1 MAPDAATL
9 RSMFRTMLA
18 IRHFDTAAGDLFLRG
33 QVKGSI
39 HSYIGQEA
47 IAVGVCAVLRP
58 DDWITSTHRGH
69 GHTIAKGGDL
79 KRIMAEILGKE
90 TGYCGGRG
98 GSMHVTAA
106 DNGNLGALP
115 IVASGLPIGVG
126 AALSARMRGEDKVV
140 ACFFGEGG
148 TGQGTYHE
156 AVNLAAIWKLP
167 VVFVCENNAYA
178 VSTHVCEAVPVA
190 DLADRAKAYGIPGI
204 NVDGNDVL
212 AVYEVTQTA
221 VARARQGEGPSLVAC
236 HTYRLEGHY
245 VGEPRVYRSREE
257 ETDARKKDPLPH
269 FRAWLVDHGVL
280 TAAEADALD
289 DELKHAVTDAIA
301 FAKASP
307 EPPAERVMEWVYA

>member
-1 MAPDAATL
+1 MAPDAVTL
-9 RSMFRTMLA
+9 RSMFRKMLE
-18 IRHFDTAAGDLFLRG
+18 IRHFDTAAGELFLRG

-47 IAVGVCAVLRP
+47 IAVGFCAAMRP
-58 DDWITSTHRGH
+58 NDWMTSTHRGH

-79 KRIMAEILGKE
+79 KRIMAEVLGKE
-90 TGYCGGRG
+90 AGYCKGRG

-106 DNGNLGALP
+106 EDGNLGALP

-126 AALSARMRGEDKVV
+126 AALSAQMRGEDKVV
-140 ACFFGEGG
+140 VCFFGEGG
-148 TGQGTYHE
+148 TSQGTYHE
-156 AVNLAAIWKLP
+156 AVNLAALWKLP
-167 VVFVCENNAYA
+167 VVFVCENNVYA
-178 VSTHVCEAVPVA
+178 VSTHVWEAVPVA
-190 DLADRAKAYGIPGI
+190 NLADRAKAYGIPGI

-212 AVYEVTQTA
+212 AVYD
-221 VARARQGEGPSLVAC
+221 VAETTIDQARRGGGPSFVAC

-257 ETDARKKDPLPH
+257 ETDARRKDPLPH
-269 FRAWLVDHGVL
+269 FRMWLIERGIMAE
-280 TAAEADALD
+280 TEADGL
-289 DELKHAVTDAIA
+289 EEEVKRAVTDAVA

>member
-1 MAPDAATL
+1 MAPDSATL
-9 RSMFRTMLA
+9 QHMFRKMLE
-18 IRHFDTAAGDLFLRG
+18 IRHFDTTAGELFLRG

-39 HSYIGQEA
+39 HSYVGQEG
-47 IAVGVCAVLRP
+47 IAVGFCAILRP

-79 KRIMAEILGKE
+79 KRIMAEVLGKE
-90 TGYCGGRG
+90 TGYCKGRG

-126 AALSARMRGEDKVV
+126 AALSAQMRGEDRVV
-140 ACFFGEGG
+140 VCFFGEGG
-148 TGQGTYHE
+148 TSQGTYHE
-156 AVNLAAIWKLP
+156 AVNLATLWKLP

-178 VSTHVCEAVPVA
+178 VSTHVSEAVPVA

-212 AVYEVTQTA
+212 AVYEVAEATID
-221 VARARQGEGPSLVAC
+221 RARRGGGPSFVAC
-236 HTYRLEGHY
+236 HSYRLEGHY

-257 ETDARKKDPLPH
+257 ETDARKNDPLPR
-269 FRAWLVDHGVL
+269 FRTWLIEHGIL
-280 TAAEADALD
+280 AENEADTLE
-289 DELKHAVTDAIA
+289 DEVKQAVADAVA

-307 EPPAERVMEWVYA
+307 EPSADRVMEWVYA